1 MLCSEALA
9 EMIDTGEAEPA
20 IQEYETINSIAL
32 AITFSNGKAQCEVNI
47 TLRGDKQGS
56 AKMMFYR
63 QNGSSW
69 VRVSRWNA
77 TSTPEGTIASFRSF
91 SVVEGNT
98 HKLVVVVTTSEETQ
112 SASKTAT
119 Y

>member
-47 TLRGDKQGS
+47 ALR
-56 AKMMFYR
+56 
-63 QNGSSW
+63 
-69 VRVSRWNA
+69 
-77 TSTPEGTIASFRSF
+77 
-91 SVVEGNT
+91 
-98 HKLVVVVTTSEETQ
+98 
-112 SASKTAT
+112 
-119 Y
+119 